1 LSLWGRSGERNNES
15 YQVLVR
21 YTLGGKESWGS
32 FTIVKQPEHYPTPG
46 VRTVGGWVIY
56 EPWQSQSMIR
66 IDDAFAS
73 ASVGDLEVY
82 QGHGIGFGPRS
93 NSWEYITMRGYPA
106 MYDLNVTKIAD
117 RWLVLIRDRNN
128 QEVDFG
134 DYDSVPFSLGEE
146 MSIEAGM
153 APEDYDELYVQVER
167 ELRACLRGEPSP
179 VCTRQLSG
187 KGEEGAVLAV
197 VTHLRNRPSLESVTE
212 EDTLPVEVTFPDGR
226 SEVVRVKWRYSQD
239 STGTVSIT
247 LETDLP
253 SWEKERRG

>member
-1 LSLWGRSGERNNES
+1 M
-15 YQVLVR
+15 
-21 YTLGGKESWGS
+21 
-32 FTIVKQPEHYPTPG
+32 
-46 VRTVGGWVIY
+46 GGWVIY

-146 MSIEAGM
+146 MSIEVVM

-253 SWEKERRG
+253 PWEKERRG